1 MINKVQNSF
10 LSVTIGFLILL
21 LISSCQKP
29 SSTDVERNVPTNK
42 DNVIRQSSEIHVDCQ
57 TIHQPININ
66 SPADGSH
73 VCMRT
78 IVRGCVSDPSLQ
90 VFVLIHPMAT
100 NKFWVQPIPNM
111 GTDGSWE
118 AYCYFG
124 ESNQGI
130 GEPFEIIAVASKNKK
145 LFKEGDI
152 LPSPLPDNPQ
162 ILAKSRTVILT
173 RDPCLHM

>member
-1 MINKVQNSF
+1 MVKMAQNSIF
-10 LSVTIGFLILL
+10 RAALVFLIM

-29 SSTDVERNVPTNK
+29 SATDVKRNVSTDNK
-42 DNVIRQSSEIHVDCQ
+42 NLTQSSAETHIDCR
-57 TIHQPININ
+57 TIQQPISIT
-66 SPADGSH
+66 SPAEESH

-78 IVRGCVSDPSLQ
+78 IVRGCISDSSLQ

-100 NKFWVQPIPNM
+100 AKFWVQPIQNM

-130 GEPFEIIAVASKNKK
+130 GEPFEIIAVASRNRN
-145 LFKEGDI
+145 LFREGDT
-152 LPSPLPDNPQ
+152 LPSPLQDNPQ
-162 ILAKSRTVILT
+162 ILLKSKPIRVT
-173 RDPCLHM
+173 RDPCLH